1 MRAASA
7 AVIGLLGLG
16 CPLVLVA
23 IVDPFLVKREEP
35 RRRIFALSNDP
46 VTTPLRKYFGFFCIL
61 AVATVNVKLAR
72 QDVAFP
78 TTTGTS
84 DRYDVPIGGITW
96 HVKDGCF

>member
-35 RRRIFALSNDP
+35 RRRIFALSKDP
-46 VTTPLRKYFGFFCIL
+46 VTTPLRKYFWFFLGL
-61 AVATVNVKLAR
+61 AVATSFAYFQTSRVDCLTPAIVDSHLRLAS
-72 QDVAFP
+72 
-78 TTTGTS
+78 TS
-84 DRYDVPIGGITW
+84 QG
-96 HVKDGCF
+96 